1 MNIDRG
7 ETYEDEN
14 HPLPKLEFPN
24 FNEILNV
31 KLQ

>member
-14 HPLPKLEFPN
+14 RSLSKLEFPN